1 MSQING
7 KRVVLGGIV
16 AAVIVNVGEG
26 LLGLLLKRDYEA
38 AIRAL
43 GIRMEPDLAAFLP
56 VAWSFVV
63 GILAIWLYAAIR
75 PRYGPGARTAVR
87 AGLALWAF
95 STVTFSIAMA
105 SLRIFPARL
114 MAIATAWS
122 LVEVIVAVLAGAW
135 LYRESDVRE
144 VSLPSQMEGT
154 R

>member
-1 MSQING
+1 MGRING
-7 KRVVLGGIV
+7 KRIVLGGIV

-43 GIRMEPDLAAFLP
+43 GIRMEPDLVTLSP
-56 VAWSFVV
+56 IAWNFVV
-63 GILAIWLYAAIR
+63 GILAIWLYASIR
-75 PRYGPGARTAVR
+75 PRYGPGPRTAVR

-95 STVTFSIAMA
+95 STVTFSVAMA

-122 LVEVIVAVLAGAW
+122 LVEIIVAVVVGAS
-135 LYRESDVRE
+135 LYRENSTSE
-144 VSLPSQMEGT
+144 VS
-154 R
+154 

>member
-1 MSQING
+1 MSRING

-16 AAVIVNVGEG
+16 AALIVNAGEF
-26 LLGLLLKRDYEA
+26 LLGLLEKSDYEA

-43 GIRMEPDLAAFLP
+43 GIRMEADLATLLP
-56 VAWSFVV
+56 IAWSFVV

-75 PRYGPGARTAVR
+75 PRYGPGPRTAVR

-95 STVTFSIAMA
+95 STVTFSVAMA

-135 LYRESDVRE
+135 LYREDAGGE
-144 VSLPSQMEGT
+144 VS
-154 R
+154 

>member
-1 MSQING
+1 MGRING
-7 KRVVLGGIV
+7 KRIVLGGIV

-26 LLGLLLKRDYEA
+26 LLGLLLRKDYEA

-43 GIRMEPDLAAFLP
+43 GIHMEPDLATLLP
-56 VAWSFVV
+56 IAWSVVV

-75 PRYGPGARTAVR
+75 PRYGPGPRTAVR

-95 STVTFSIAMA
+95 STVTFSVAMA

-122 LVEVIVAVLAGAW
+122 LVEIIVAVVVGAS
-135 LYRESDVRE
+135 LYCEKSTSE
-144 VSLPSQMEGT
+144 VS
-154 R
+154 

>member
-1 MSQING
+1 MGRVNG
-7 KRVVLGGIV
+7 KRIVLGGIV

-26 LLGLLLKRDYEA
+26 LLGLLLRRDYEA

-43 GIRMEPDLAAFLP
+43 GIRMEPGLATLLP
-56 VAWSFVV
+56 IAWSFAV

-75 PRYGPGARTAVR
+75 PRYGPGPRTAVR

-95 STVTFSIAMA
+95 STVTFSVAMA

-122 LVEVIVAVLAGAW
+122 LVEIIVAVVVGAS
-135 LYRESDVRE
+135 LYREKSTSE
-144 VSLPSQMEGT
+144 VS
-154 R
+154 

>member
-1 MSQING
+1 MSRINM

-26 LLGLLLKRDYEA
+26 LLGLLFKSDYEA
-38 AIRAL
+38 AIRTL
-43 GIRMEPDLAAFLP
+43 GIRMDLGVATLLP
-56 VAWSFVV
+56 IAWSFVV
-63 GILAIWLYAAIR
+63 GILSIWLYAAIR
-75 PRYGPGARTAVR
+75 PRYGPGAGTAVR
-87 AGLALWAF
+87 AALALWAF

-135 LYRESDVRE
+135 LYRE
-144 VSLPSQMEGT
+144 EGSPAIS
-154 R
+154 

>member
-1 MSQING
+1 MGRING
-7 KRVVLGGIV
+7 KRIVLGGIV

-43 GIRMEPDLAAFLP
+43 GIRMEPDLATLLP
-56 VAWSFVV
+56 IAWSFVV

-75 PRYGPGARTAVR
+75 PRYGPGPRTAVR

-95 STVTFSIAMA
+95 STVTFSVAMA

-114 MAIATAWS
+114 MAMATAWS
-122 LVEVIVAVLAGAW
+122 LVEIIVAVVVGAS
-135 LYRESDVRE
+135 LYREDSTSE
-144 VSLPSQMEGT
+144 VS
-154 R
+154 

>member
-1 MSQING
+1 MARING
-7 KRVVLGGIV
+7 KRIVLGGIV
-16 AAVIVNVGEG
+16 AALIVNVGEG

-43 GIRMEPDLAAFLP
+43 GIRMEPDLATLLP
-56 VAWSFVV
+56 IAWSFVV

-75 PRYGPGARTAVR
+75 PRYGPGPRTAVR

-95 STVTFSIAMA
+95 STVTFSVAMA

-122 LVEVIVAVLAGAW
+122 LVEIIVAVVVGAS
-135 LYRESDVRE
+135 LYRENSTSE
-144 VSLPSQMEGT
+144 VS
-154 R
+154 

>member
-1 MSQING
+1 MGRING
-7 KRVVLGGIV
+7 KRIVLGGIV

-26 LLGLLLKRDYEA
+26 LLGLLLRRDYEA

-43 GIRMEPDLAAFLP
+43 GIHMEPDLATLLP
-56 VAWSFVV
+56 IAWSFVV

-75 PRYGPGARTAVR
+75 PRYGPGPRTAVR

-95 STVTFSIAMA
+95 STVTFSVAMA

-122 LVEVIVAVLAGAW
+122 LVEIVVAVVVGAS
-135 LYRESDVRE
+135 LYREKSTSE
-144 VSLPSQMEGT
+144 VS
-154 R
+154 

>member
-1 MSQING
+1 MGRING
-7 KRVVLGGIV
+7 KRIVLGGIV

-26 LLGLLLKRDYEA
+26 LLGLLLRKDYEA

-43 GIRMEPDLAAFLP
+43 GIHMEPDLATLLP
-56 VAWSFVV
+56 IAWSVVV

-75 PRYGPGARTAVR
+75 PRYGPGPRTAVR

-95 STVTFSIAMA
+95 STVTFSVAMA

-122 LVEVIVAVLAGAW
+122 LVEIIVAVVVGAS
-135 LYRESDVRE
+135 LYREKSTSE
-144 VSLPSQMEGT
+144 VS
-154 R
+154 